1 MRNKEPNNSCC
12 LYFVMEEEKDVNK
25 QKRLRISKKD
35 MMPYLFLIPAAF
47 FLLAFL
53 AYPLMTVFYYSLQ
66 SYDVTKLAQQGF
78 IGLKNFKTLFA
89 DKIFYRSLGV
99 SLKWVLVEVCSQLV
113 LGMILAL
120 LLDTKFKGRGIYR
133 CIVFFP
139 WAISGV
145 LTSMLWSLIYNEN
158 IGLLNAIFKDLG
170 FISQNVAWLGNM
182 QTVFKSTAV
191 AEIWRGIPFF
201 AITLLAALQ
210 NIPGDLHE
218 ASVMDGATT
227 MQEIFLVKLPILKDT
242 IILTTLLRAVWEFNN
257 VDLIFTLTGGGPSY
271 RTTTLTMYMTNMSV
285 KNGNY
290 GYGSTLAVIA
300 FVILL
305 VFAGLYLKL
314 SGYGKEEA

>member
-1 MRNKEPNNSCC
+1 MKP
-12 LYFVMEEEKDVNK
+12 KTK
-25 QKRLRISKKD
+25 AGIAKKD
-35 MMPYLFLIPAAF
+35 MMPYLFLLPAAF
-47 FLLAFL
+47 FILAFL
-53 AYPLMTVFYYSLQ
+53 AYPLMTVFFYSLQ
-66 SYDVTKLAQQGF
+66 SYDVTKLADKGF
-78 IGLKNFKTLFA
+78 TGFENFKKLLG
-89 DKIFYRSLGV
+89 DKIFYRSLSV
-99 SLKWVLVEVCSQLV
+99 SVKWVLVEVCSQLV

-120 LLDTKFKGRGIYR
+120 LLDKKFKGRGLYR

-139 WAISGV
+139 WAVSGV

-158 IGLLNAIFKDLG
+158 IGLLNSICRDLG
-170 FISQNVAWLGNM
+170 LILKNMAWLGNM
-182 QTVFKSTAV
+182 KTVFKATAI

-201 AITLLAALQ
+201 AITILAALQ
-210 NIPGDLHE
+210 NIPSDIHE
-218 ASVMDGATT
+218 ACVVDGATT

-300 FVILL
+300 FFILL
-305 VFAGLYLKL
+305 IFAGVYLKM
-314 SGYGKEEA
+314 SGYGKEDA

>member
-1 MRNKEPNNSCC
+1 MKPKTKAGVSRKISR
-12 LYFVMEEEKDVNK
+12 KDW
-25 QKRLRISKKD
+25 
-35 MMPYLFLIPAAF
+35 MPYLFLAPAAF
-47 FLLAFL
+47 FILAFL
-53 AYPLMTVFYYSLQ
+53 AYPLLTIFFYSLQ
-66 SYDVTKLAQQGF
+66 SYDVTKIASKGF
-78 IGLKNFKTLFA
+78 VGLENFKKLFS
-89 DKIFYRSLGV
+89 DKIFYRSLRV
-99 SLKWVLVEVCSQLV
+99 SVKWVLTEVSFQLV

-120 LLDTKFKGRGIYR
+120 LLDKKFKGRGLYR

-139 WAISGV
+139 WAVSGV

-158 IGLLNAIFKDLG
+158 IGLLNSICKDLG
-170 FISQNVAWLGNM
+170 LIARNMAWLGNM
-182 QTVFKSTAV
+182 KTVFKATAV

-210 NIPGDLHE
+210 NIPADLHE
-218 ASVMDGATT
+218 ACVVDGATA
-227 MQEIFLVKLPILKDT
+227 MQEIFLVKLPMLKDT
-242 IILTTLLRAVWEFNN
+242 IILTTLLRGVWEFNN

-300 FVILL
+300 FFILL
-305 VFAGLYLKL
+305 LFAGIYLKL

>member
-1 MRNKEPNNSCC
+1 M
-12 LYFVMEEEKDVNK
+12 
-25 QKRLRISKKD
+25 KKG
-35 MMPYLFLIPAAF
+35 MMPYLFLLPAVF
-47 FLLAFL
+47 FVLAFL
-53 AYPLMTVFYYSLQ
+53 AYPLLTVFFYSLQ
-66 SYDVTKLAQQGF
+66 SYDVTKIAAKGF
-78 IGLKNFKTLFA
+78 VGVDNFKKLFA
-89 DKIFYRSLGV
+89 DSIFYRSLRV
-99 SLKWVLVEVCSQLV
+99 SLKWVLTEVSAQLV
-113 LGMILAL
+113 LGLILAL
-120 LLDTKFKGRGIYR
+120 LLDVKFKGRGIYR

-139 WAISGV
+139 WAVSGV

-158 IGLLNAIFKDLG
+158 IGLLNSICKDLG
-170 FISQNVAWLGNM
+170 IITKNVAWLGNM
-182 QTVFKSTAV
+182 KTVFKSTAV

-201 AITLLAALQ
+201 AITILAALQ
-210 NIPGDLHE
+210 NIPADLHE
-218 ASVMDGATT
+218 ACVVDGGTT
-227 MQEIFLVKLPILKDT
+227 FQEIFLIKLPMLKDT

-305 VFAGLYLKL
+305 VFAAVYLKM

>member
-1 MRNKEPNNSCC
+1 MKP
-12 LYFVMEEEKDVNK
+12 KTK
-25 QKRLRISKKD
+25 AGIAKKD
-35 MMPYLFLIPAAF
+35 MMPYLFLLPAAF
-47 FLLAFL
+47 FILAFL
-53 AYPLMTVFYYSLQ
+53 AYPLMTVFFYSLQ
-66 SYDVTKLAQQGF
+66 SYDVTKLADKGF
-78 IGLKNFKTLFA
+78 TGFENFKKLLG
-89 DKIFYRSLGV
+89 DKIFYRSLSV
-99 SLKWVLVEVCSQLV
+99 SVKWVLVEACSQLV

-120 LLDTKFKGRGIYR
+120 LLDKKFKGRGLYR

-139 WAISGV
+139 WAVSGV

-158 IGLLNAIFKDLG
+158 IGLLNSICRDLG
-170 FISQNVAWLGNM
+170 LILKNMAWLGNM
-182 QTVFKSTAV
+182 KTVFKATAI

-201 AITLLAALQ
+201 AITILAALQ
-210 NIPGDLHE
+210 NIPSDLHE
-218 ASVMDGATT
+218 ACVVDGATT

-300 FVILL
+300 FFILL
-305 VFAGLYLKL
+305 IFAGVYLKM
-314 SGYGKEEA
+314 SGYGKEDA

>member
-1 MRNKEPNNSCC
+1 
-12 LYFVMEEEKDVNK
+12 
-25 QKRLRISKKD
+25 
-35 MMPYLFLIPAAF
+35 MMPYLFLLPAAF
-47 FLLAFL
+47 FILAFL
-53 AYPLMTVFYYSLQ
+53 AYPLMTVFFYSLQ
-66 SYDVTKLAQQGF
+66 SYDVTKLADKGF
-78 IGLKNFKTLFA
+78 TGFENFKKLLG
-89 DKIFYRSLGV
+89 DKIFYRSLSV
-99 SLKWVLVEVCSQLV
+99 SVKWVLVEVCSQLV

-120 LLDTKFKGRGIYR
+120 LLDKKFKGRGLYR

-139 WAISGV
+139 WAVSGV

-158 IGLLNAIFKDLG
+158 IGLLNSICRDLG
-170 FISQNVAWLGNM
+170 LILKNMAWLGNM
-182 QTVFKSTAV
+182 KTVFKATAI

-201 AITLLAALQ
+201 AITILAALQ
-210 NIPGDLHE
+210 NIPSDLHE
-218 ASVMDGATT
+218 ACVVDGATT

-300 FVILL
+300 FFILL
-305 VFAGLYLKL
+305 IFAGVYLKM
-314 SGYGKEEA
+314 SGYGKEDA

>member
-1 MRNKEPNNSCC
+1 MKP
-12 LYFVMEEEKDVNK
+12 KTK
-25 QKRLRISKKD
+25 AGIAKKD
-35 MMPYLFLIPAAF
+35 MMPYLFLLPAAF
-47 FLLAFL
+47 FILAFL
-53 AYPLMTVFYYSLQ
+53 AYPLMTVFFYSLQ
-66 SYDVTKLAQQGF
+66 SYDVTKLADKGF
-78 IGLKNFKTLFA
+78 TGFENFKKLLG
-89 DKIFYRSLGV
+89 DKIFYRSLSV
-99 SLKWVLVEVCSQLV
+99 SVKWVLVEVCSQLV

-120 LLDTKFKGRGIYR
+120 LLDKKFKGRGLYR

-139 WAISGV
+139 WAVSGV

-158 IGLLNAIFKDLG
+158 IGLLNSICRDLG
-170 FISQNVAWLGNM
+170 LILKNMAWLGNM
-182 QTVFKSTAV
+182 KTVFKATAI

-201 AITLLAALQ
+201 AITILAALQ
-210 NIPGDLHE
+210 NIPSDLHE
-218 ASVMDGATT
+218 ACVVDGATT

-300 FVILL
+300 FFILL
-305 VFAGLYLKL
+305 IFAGVYLKM
-314 SGYGKEEA
+314 SGYGKEDV

>member
-1 MRNKEPNNSCC
+1 MCKQDFLFYTIKVTEGRNEHETKNKGRYC
-12 LYFVMEEEKDVNK
+12 EEGHDALSV
-25 QKRLRISKKD
+25 
-35 MMPYLFLIPAAF
+35 PAAGGIF
-47 FLLAFL
+47 ILAFL
-53 AYPLMTVFYYSLQ
+53 AYPLMTVFFYSLQ
-66 SYDVTKLAQQGF
+66 SYDVTKLADKGF
-78 IGLKNFKTLFA
+78 TGFENFKKLLG
-89 DKIFYRSLGV
+89 DKIFYRSLSV
-99 SLKWVLVEVCSQLV
+99 SVKWVLVEVCSQLV

-120 LLDTKFKGRGIYR
+120 LLDKKFKGRGLYR

-139 WAISGV
+139 WAVSGV

-158 IGLLNAIFKDLG
+158 IGLLNSICRDLG
-170 FISQNVAWLGNM
+170 LILKNMAWLGNM
-182 QTVFKSTAV
+182 KTVFKATAI

-201 AITLLAALQ
+201 AITILAALQ
-210 NIPGDLHE
+210 NIPSDLHE
-218 ASVMDGATT
+218 ACVVDGATT

-300 FVILL
+300 FFILL
-305 VFAGLYLKL
+305 IFAGVYLKM
-314 SGYGKEEA
+314 SGYGKEDA

>member
-1 MRNKEPNNSCC
+1 MKP
-12 LYFVMEEEKDVNK
+12 KTK
-25 QKRLRISKKD
+25 AGIAKKD
-35 MMPYLFLIPAAF
+35 MMPYLFLLPAAF
-47 FLLAFL
+47 FILAFL
-53 AYPLMTVFYYSLQ
+53 AYPLMTVFFYSLR
-66 SYDVTKLAQQGF
+66 SYDVTKLADKGF
-78 IGLKNFKTLFA
+78 TGLENFKKLLG
-89 DKIFYRSLGV
+89 DKIFYRSLSV
-99 SLKWVLVEVCSQLV
+99 SVKWVLVEVCSQLV

-120 LLDTKFKGRGIYR
+120 LLDKKFKGRGLYR

-139 WAISGV
+139 WAVSGV

-158 IGLLNAIFKDLG
+158 IGLLNSICRDLG
-170 FISQNVAWLGNM
+170 LILKNMAWLGNM
-182 QTVFKSTAV
+182 KTVFKATAI

-201 AITLLAALQ
+201 AITILAALQ
-210 NIPGDLHE
+210 NIPSDLHE
-218 ASVMDGATT
+218 ACVVDGATT

-300 FVILL
+300 FFILL
-305 VFAGLYLKL
+305 IFAGVYLKM
-314 SGYGKEEA
+314 SGYGKEDA